1 MSAAEDDTELRDLLI
16 LNLENSGVLN
26 KIKAEVR
33 AAVFL
38 AMEDQDRLQDR
49 SPLTNQQLENCL
61 RSTDG
66 GLAVGLIQDFLQV
79 FNLDFSLSVF
89 QPEINR
95 CVTDSRDVV
104 CRDLRLSETNKNV
117 PLLLEVVRRGRQR
130 ESSPT
135 LFMEELSEN
144 RVVKARR
151 VFERYDKNQ
160 SGSVLKEHLQ
170 NVFADLLPTVS
181 RNMLETFINDELK
194 TTDRSSTKVVDF
206 QLFLQIY
213 KHLFAQ
219 CRAVTDD
226 DDHQP
231 KEPIRKGSANKGA
244 AAELS
249 SVRAPSFRESLDLVD
264 EDEGDP
270 FFDDPL
276 PKPQKTYG
284 GKVELS
290 RPLSGSE
297 PGGGVS
303 LSEQSHSRSRDLK
316 RGATAA
322 ERPGLSHT
330 HTHTHTHTGLVTNSF
345 CFSDICFF
353 TEEDVEYDDDF
364 NSHRSDLS
372 RSELSIGEEIEVSIE
387 GPAHSEQDSTQD
399 LSVSQLS
406 HGADY
411 MEEVS

>member
-1 MSAAEDDTELRDLLI
+1 MCVCVCGCVCVGGL
-16 LNLENSGVLN
+16 
-26 KIKAEVR
+26 
-33 AAVFL
+33 AVVWL
-38 AMEDQDRLQDR
+38 CVYIY
-49 SPLTNQQLENCL
+49 TVCVCVCV
-61 RSTDG
+61 G

-95 CVTDSRDVV
+95 VNSRDVV

-135 LFMEELSEN
+135 LGTTPSC
-144 RVVKARR
+144 VYVC
-151 VFERYDKNQ
+151 
-160 SGSVLKEHLQ
+160 EHLQ

-219 CRAVTDD
+219 CRAVVSLTHSCCVWSCDTLCVC
-226 DDHQP
+226 
-231 KEPIRKGSANKGA
+231 
-244 AAELS
+244 LS

-284 GKVELS
+284 GWA
-290 RPLSGSE
+290 
-297 PGGGVS
+297 
-303 LSEQSHSRSRDLK
+303 HDL
-316 RGATAA
+316 
-322 ERPGLSHT
+322 
-330 HTHTHTHTGLVTNSF
+330 
-345 CFSDICFF
+345 
-353 TEEDVEYDDDF
+353 
-364 NSHRSDLS
+364 
-372 RSELSIGEEIEVSIE
+372 
-387 GPAHSEQDSTQD
+387 
-399 LSVSQLS
+399 
-406 HGADY
+406 
-411 MEEVS
+411 